1 MKKSYIYYPAILIF
15 GWLLLGLTPIS
26 GKSPVTFERETII
39 IKTKNGKHSFNAEIA
54 ETKEQLET
62 GLMYR
67 TSLADDAAMFFI
79 FKDNSKIN
87 MWMKDTMISLDMLF
101 IDKQGK
107 IVYIA
112 KNTKT
117 DSLNIITAGDKPVK
131 AVLELK
137 GGVSESR
144 NINIGDEVIYKGIM
158 K

>member
-1 MKKSYIYYPAILIF
+1 MKKPYIYYPAILIF
-15 GWLLLGLTPIS
+15 GWLLLGLTPVY
-26 GKSPVTFERETII
+26 GKSPVTFEREIII